1 MTLAHFKNKFSKD
14 SINGEDEKEGQI
26 NFSQISPSLP
36 VLAPGQPS
44 RIFVTAPAETKIQY
58 TGTVTATR
66 VTFKKLKPHVI
77 LRVAHQ
83 RVKQGPTPYLK
94 STTV

>member
-14 SINGEDEKEGQI
+14 SINGKDEKEGQI

-44 RIFVTAPAETKIQY
+44 RIFVTAPAETKIY
-58 TGTVTATR
+58 RYSYSNTSNV
-66 VTFKKLKPHVI
+66 
-77 LRVAHQ
+77 
-83 RVKQGPTPYLK
+83 
-94 STTV
+94 